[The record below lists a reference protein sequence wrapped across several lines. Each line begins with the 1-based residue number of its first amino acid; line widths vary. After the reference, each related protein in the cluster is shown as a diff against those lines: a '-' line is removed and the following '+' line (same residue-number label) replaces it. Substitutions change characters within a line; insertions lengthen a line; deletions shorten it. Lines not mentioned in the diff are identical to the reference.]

1 MRLRT
6 LFKVLA
12 LGAAVRAVL
21 RYQRDSR
28 AARRGPARDPFAPDP
43 SDPVQTFDE
52 VFELR
57 DDPFAVDVQS
67 MADLEAAQDLTGL
80 ELDADRIAHEDVAQV
95 EMISVDDLAA
105 ARAGGDL
112 YGAHTPA
119 AVDRAHPDSDQA
131 FVEGQN
137 WVEALETSAIEG
149 GAEPEQELSEIFDD
163 ADLFRAPHARAG
175 RDTPVADHGSGGRR
189 GL

>member
-1 MRLRT
+1 DH
-6 LFKVLA
+6 
-12 LGAAVRAVL
+12 RAG
-21 RYQRDSR
+21 
-28 AARRGPARDPFAPDP
+28 RRGSTRDPFAPDP

-57 DDPFAVDVQS
+57 DEPFSVDAQS
-67 MADLEAAQDLTGL
+67 IADIEAAQDLAGL

-95 EMISVDDLAA
+95 EMNSIDELAA
-105 ARAGGDL
+105 VRDGGDL

-119 AVDRAHPDSDQA
+119 AVDRAHPDDDQA
-131 FVEGQN
+131 FAEGQN

-149 GAEPEQELSEIFDD
+149 GAEPEQELSEIVDD

-175 RDTPVADHGSGGRR
+175 RDTPVADHGS
-189 GL
+189 